1 MIHCFSGQRSSL
13 RSLEAMFM
21 ADVAY
26 IADHPNI
33 SLTLLGALTNTRG
46 PALRLMIGAF
56 VRRYEQRLSHMIEE
70 GQQRGELRSEIDK
83 DDAARLF
90 VAAIQSLVFT
100 ALVRDE
106 LDGVREAA
114 PSVFAS
120 YRACVEAVR

>member
-1 MIHCFSGQRSSL
+1 MIHSFSDQRSPL
-13 RSLEAMFM
+13 RSLEAMFI

-26 IADHPNI
+26 IADHPNMP
-33 SLTLLGALTNTRG
+33 LTLLGALTNPRG

-56 VRRYEQRLSHMIEE
+56 IRRYEQRLAHIIEE
-70 GQQRGELRSEIDK
+70 GQRRGELRSEIDK
-83 DDAARLF
+83 DGAARLF

-114 PSVFAS
+114 PAVFAS

>member
-13 RSLEAMFM
+13 RSLEGMFL

-26 IADHPNI
+26 IADHPNMP
-33 SLTLLGALTNTRG
+33 LALLGVLTNTRG
-46 PALRLMIGAF
+46 PALRLMIGVF
-56 VRRYEQRLSHMIEE
+56 IRRYEQRLSHMIEE
-70 GQQRGELRSEIDK
+70 GPQRGELRSEIDK
-83 DDAARLF
+83 DGAAHLF

-114 PSVFAS
+114 PVAFAS

>member
-1 MIHCFSGQRSSL
+1 MIHSFSGQRSSL

-21 ADVAY
+21 ADAAY
-26 IADHPNI
+26 IADHPNMPLI
-33 SLTLLGALTNTRG
+33 LLSALTNTRG

-56 VRRYEQRLSHMIEE
+56 IRRYERRLSHMIEE

-83 DDAARLF
+83 ESAARLF
-90 VAAIQSLVFT
+90 VVTIQSLVFT

-114 PSVFAS
+114 AAAFAS
-120 YRACVEAVR
+120 YRACMEAVR

>member
-1 MIHCFSGQRSSL
+1 MIHFFSGQRSPL
-13 RSLEAMFM
+13 RSLEAMLM

-26 IADHPNI
+26 ITDHPNMPLI
-33 SLTLLGALTNTRG
+33 LLGALKNTRG

-56 VRRYEQRLSHMIEE
+56 IRRYEQHLSHMIEE

-83 DDAARLF
+83 DGAARLF

-114 PSVFAS
+114 AAAFAS
-120 YRACVEAVR
+120 YRACMEAVR